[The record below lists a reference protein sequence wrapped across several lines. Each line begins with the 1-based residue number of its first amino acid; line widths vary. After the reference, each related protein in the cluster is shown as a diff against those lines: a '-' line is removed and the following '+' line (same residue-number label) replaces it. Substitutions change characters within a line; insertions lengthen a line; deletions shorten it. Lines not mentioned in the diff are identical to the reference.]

1 MGVYSLSAVRSTS
14 VVLWSSRSWCDGP
27 VRHALIVERTRAG
40 LAAARGRVGGRPTV
54 LSDAKIATARSMYD
68 SEDYHLS
75 TIARTLGVSRAT
87 IYRAL
92 TPPAA

>member
-1 MGVYSLSAVRSTS
+1 LIFHVFGALADFERE
-14 VVLWSSRSWCDGP
+14 
-27 VRHALIVERTRAG
+27 LIVKRTRAG
-40 LAAARGRVGGRPTV
+40 LAAARARGRVGGRPTV
-54 LSDAKIATARSMYD
+54 LTEAKIATARSMYD
-68 SEDYHLS
+68 SRAYHVS